1 LAAVTVCGGIAG
13 PLLMFSGLQRVSGI
27 AGALLLNLEAVFTM
41 LIALL
46 LFREH
51 LAATEALAAVL
62 IVLGAALLGFRAGAI
77 RADWLGIVAIA
88 GACLSWGLDNNL
100 TQRLSLRDPTSVARV
115 KTLGAGTCTLAIA
128 LATGQQLPRPGILL
142 VALVIGALSYGLS
155 IVFDVYALRYL
166 GAAREAAFFAV
177 APFAGAA
184 LALPLL
190 KEHPASVDYLAAAL
204 MATGVVILVRA
215 GHSHLHSHRELFHE
229 HEHVHDE
236 HHQHEH
242 QGLVAE
248 PHSHLHRHLPLEHE
262 HPHVSDSH
270 HRHPHKGR

>member
-1 LAAVTVCGGIAG
+1 
-13 PLLMFSGLQRVSGI
+13 MFFGLQRVSGV
-27 AGALLLNLEAVFTM
+27 AGALLLNLEAVFTI

-51 LAATEALAAVL
+51 LAVIEAFAAML
-62 IVLGAALLGFRAGAI
+62 IVLGAVLLGHRPGDL
-77 RADWLGIVAIA
+77 RTDWGGLLAIA

-100 TQRLSLRDPTSVARV
+100 TQRLSLRDPTSVAQV
-115 KTLGAGTCTLAIA
+115 KTLGAGTCSLAIA

-142 VALVIGALSYGLS
+142 VALAVGALSYGVS
-155 IVFDVYALRYL
+155 ILLDVYALRYL

-184 LALPLL
+184 LSVPLL
-190 KEHPASVDYLAAAL
+190 KELPAALDYLAAGL
-204 MATGVVILVRA
+204 MAAGIVILVRA
-215 GHSHLHSHRELFHE
+215 RHSHAHAHQELVHA

-242 QGLVAE
+242 QGLVTE
-248 PHSHLHRHLPLEHE
+248 PHSHPHRHLPVEHE
-262 HPHVSDSH
+262 HPHVSDLH
-270 HRHPHKGR
+270 HRHPHK